1 MPPHN
6 NILEHTRDYVRKNGP
21 NCSLNTRPIAEDL
34 FRGLAILQTI
44 AYATTPF
51 ITSGEEVSH
60 EKELA
65 RKMIALAWEAND
77 LQIDLAQVVFDKLKN
92 NLMSIGIVNPNQGA
106 TS

>member
-1 MPPHN
+1 MPPHD

-44 AYATTPF
+44 AHATAPQLG
-51 ITSGEEVSH
+51 GEETNH

-65 RKMIALAWEAND
+65 RKMIDIAWEAED
-77 LQIDLAQVVFDKLKN
+77 MQIDLAQVVFNKMKA
-92 NLMSIGIVNPNQGA
+92 NLD
-106 TS
+106 